1 MSMLFNMCMTMWK
14 VSLALSSFIPAFIFA
29 GKVDQHFSN
38 FGQWMR
44 IPEQNLADCTV
55 MSNGFVIRLA
65 RKVYFFV
72 ILNSELP

>member
-14 VSLALSSFIPAFIFA
+14 VSLALSSFIPAFIIA

-55 MSNGFVIRLA
+55 MSNGFVIP
-65 RKVYFFV
+65 FV
-72 ILNSELP
+72 DIWS